1 MEKNNEKIT
10 TICISTCNRPEQLRS
25 SLSGLIN
32 HLEKYNRSP
41 RILIVDDSEDIQ
53 SAQQSREIISSY
65 FPKYKGEI
73 EFMDRND
80 RKNMASKIAE
90 EKNIPEETMNFA
102 LCGDK
107 VSPTTA
113 GSSQNTFLLKTRG
126 EKILM
131 IDDDVVYR
139 FFSPIKKEELPFFS
153 IENPNEYW
161 FLKDKETPPTSLFKT
176 VEVDLLSAHENM
188 LGKKASEILGEDT
201 PDYIKDLEIIDTY
214 MGAYGDSPM
223 ESHIPLLLLPQV
235 QKKLKNIS
243 LEEYKIIKE
252 TRRIIQTP
260 LSPTVYQGTMCISM
274 VMGVDNRGPIP
285 PFLPNGR
292 GQDLVFGTTRY
303 TAFPSKLSAYIP
315 LLIEHKRPGKEA
327 RPVAYDSVYEFT
339 KMTRV
344 IASLISEIDDIEI
357 EPHENLKKVGGKFIS
372 IAKEPAPSFY
382 LIMEAQCQKI
392 TKLIINHVN
401 TVMENSSE
409 MPDFCIND
417 MRSIISTLNSPDPKF
432 FMADITK
439 NHREDKM
446 VILQKWMNLYGQ
458 LLQEWHKLLS
468 K

>member
-10 TICISTCNRPEQLRS
+10 TICISTCNRPKQLQLSLS
-25 SLSGLIN
+25 SLID

-41 RILIVDDSEDIQ
+41 RILIVDDSEDLQ
-53 SAQQSREIISSY
+53 NAQQSKEIVSSY
-65 FPKYKGEI
+65 SPKYKGEI

-90 EKNIPEETMNFA
+90 KKNIPEEVMNFA

-107 VSPTTA
+107 VSSITL
-113 GSSQNTFLLKTRG
+113 GSSHNTFLLKTQG
-126 EKILM
+126 EKILI

-139 FFSPIKKEELPFFS
+139 FFSPIKEELPFFS
-153 IENPNEYW
+153 IENLNEYW

-176 VEVDLLSAHENM
+176 VEVDLLSVHESM

-235 QKKLKNIS
+235 RKKLKNIS
-243 LEEYKIIKE
+243 LEEYKMIKE

-260 LSPTVYQGTMCISM
+260 LSPTVYQGVMCISM
-274 VMGVDNRGPIP
+274 IMGVDNRGLTP
-285 PFLPNGR
+285 PFMPIGR
-292 GQDLVFGTTRY
+292 GHDLVFGTTRY

-327 RPVAYDSVYEFT
+327 RPVAYDSIYEFT
-339 KMTRV
+339 KMSRV
-344 IASLISEIDDIEI
+344 TASFINEIEDIEI
-357 EPHENLKKVGGKFIS
+357 EPKENLQIIGNKFIN
-372 IAKEPAPSFY
+372 IAKEPEPSFVR
-382 LIMEAQCQKI
+382 IMEAQCQKI
-392 TKLIINHVN
+392 TRAIINHIN
-401 TVMENSSE
+401 NIIANSSG
-409 MPDFCIND
+409 MPDFWIND
-417 MRSIISTLNSPDPKF
+417 MKSITSALGSPDPKL
-432 FMADITK
+432 FMADIIK
-439 NHREDKM
+439 NHREDRM

-458 LLQEWHKLLS
+458 LLQEWHKLF
-468 K
+468 